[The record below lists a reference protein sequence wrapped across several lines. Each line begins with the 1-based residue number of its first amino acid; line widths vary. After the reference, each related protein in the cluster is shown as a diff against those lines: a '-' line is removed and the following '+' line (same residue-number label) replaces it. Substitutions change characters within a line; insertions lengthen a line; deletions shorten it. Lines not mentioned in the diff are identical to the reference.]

1 MANKINPDKV
11 KSTIASMKAR
21 FETETIHKM
30 SDLSDMYITGMTKI
44 LGIGYD
50 GFISK
55 CSSPEKF
62 VVGDLVK
69 LSQILNVDIEV
80 IMKVVLKE
88 AKKNVKPRDLNAIL
102 KAEDNS

>member
-1 MANKINPDKV
+1 MANKLNPDKV

-21 FETETIHKM
+21 FETNTIQKM
-30 SDLSDMYITGMTKI
+30 SDLADMYITGMTKV

-50 GFISK
+50 GFVSK

-62 VVGDLVK
+62 VIGDLVK
-69 LSQILNVDIEV
+69 LSQILDVDIEL

-88 AKKNVKPRDLNAIL
+88 AKKNVKPRDLNKIL
-102 KAEDNS
+102 KDTD

>member
-21 FETETIHKM
+21 FETNTIHKM
-30 SDLSDMYITGMTKI
+30 SDLADMYITGMTKV

-50 GFISK
+50 GFVSK

-62 VVGDLVK
+62 VIGDLVK
-69 LSQILNVDIEV
+69 LSQILDVNIEL

-88 AKKNVKPRDLNAIL
+88 AQKNVKPRDLNQLL
-102 KAEDNS
+102 KANNI